1 MLHIEGASEND
12 KQNFLGEAHML
23 LHFNH
28 PNVLALAG
36 MVTIE
41 EPILVIIPFM
51 ENGDLQSL
59 LVK

>member
-1 MLHIEGASEND
+1 
-12 KQNFLGEAHML
+12 ML
-23 LHFNH
+23 LQFSH

-36 MVTIE
+36 VVTIE